1 MRAWPVNTKSF
12 YCGLKDFWKIHC
24 ETPKLEFHFNSW
36 RSLPLLQSD
45 SSTGVLLWILM
56 NGFCKQLF
64 KTSFFTEHHRLAVSA
79 YWKFKTGW
87 TSTTSITEKSISDSR
102 SYRRRSS
109 KKLNTQKVLI
119 KTMKNVSK
127 TFLIPLS
134 NPINMSPFGNL
145 MVQINILL
153 TEFFCQSVCTV
164 ISKTLSKNAIFI
176 ENSKS
181 IFIFF

>member
-24 ETPKLEFHFNSW
+24 KTPKLEFNFNSW

-56 NGFCKQLF
+56 NGFCKQFF

-127 TFLIPLS
+127 TFLIPSS
-134 NPINMSPFGNL
+134 NPINMSPFGLYSFPQGN
-145 MVQINILL
+145 
-153 TEFFCQSVCTV
+153 
-164 ISKTLSKNAIFI
+164 
-176 ENSKS
+176 
-181 IFIFF
+181 